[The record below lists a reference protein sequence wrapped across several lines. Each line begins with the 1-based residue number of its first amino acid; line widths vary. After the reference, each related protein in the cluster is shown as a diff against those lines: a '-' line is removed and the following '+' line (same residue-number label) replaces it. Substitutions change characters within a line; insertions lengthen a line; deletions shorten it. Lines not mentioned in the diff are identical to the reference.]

1 MSKKTKTVK
10 SVKPE
15 KIDLLELSASKKT
28 RVLKEA
34 QEKLRNHISEAEFW
48 QSFAGTERIII
59 NGQPLNFG
67 DLGNSSLT
75 TP

>member
-48 QSFAGTERIII
+48 QSFAGTERITI
-59 NGQPLNFG
+59 NGQTLNFE
-67 DLGNSSLT
+67 DLTNSPLT